1 MQHRRLGSEVPEA
14 RFCAE
19 ASAHVAGTVSMLALS
34 LTRFLPPM
42 PFWSAGRL
50 GFPSGVVAVAM
61 TDRTFG
67 ESHEVVCRAVSGLP
81 LMPVTH
87 SGHLTCLDSTVGGR
101 LWGQSGQCTR
111 KAVDCT
117 LAK

>member
-1 MQHRRLGSEVPEA
+1 
-14 RFCAE
+14 
-19 ASAHVAGTVSMLALS
+19 MLALS

-67 ESHEVVCRAVSGLP
+67 ESREVVCRAVSGLP
-81 LMPVTH
+81 VNA
-87 SGHLTCLDSTVGGR
+87 GDSFRAFDLLRLHGRRDIVGVGVASAR
-101 LWGQSGQCTR
+101 
-111 KAVDCT
+111 
-117 LAK
+117 AKL

>member
-1 MQHRRLGSEVPEA
+1 
-14 RFCAE
+14 
-19 ASAHVAGTVSMLALS
+19 
-34 LTRFLPPM
+34 M
-42 PFWSAGRL
+42 PFWCADRL

-67 ESHEVVCRAVSGLP
+67 ESREVVCRAVSGLP
-81 LMPVTH
+81 VNA
-87 SGHLTCLDSTVGGR
+87 GDSFRAFDLLGLHGR
-101 LWGQSGQCTR
+101 REIVGQSGQCTR